1 MKTYTEAF
9 AIAQGNTHTLHQ
21 FVSDDC
27 YLNTPSDLFLYTLH
41 HNTPS
46 DLCIPI
52 HYVLITHLPT
62 TQPSH
67 YFYFTTSI
75 TPNTSTSHPD
85 VNSYTLCPHNT
96 PSDLTIPY
104 HIYFSTLFTGTVGMR
119 THCVLTNGRSTRR
132 LWTILPI

>member
-96 PSDLTIPY
+96 SPHNAAKPLLLLHNIY
-104 HIYFSTLFTGTVGMR
+104 HTQYFNFSP
-119 THCVLTNGRSTRR
+119 RR
-132 LWTILPI
+132 QFLYTMSS